1 MDDNK
6 TPDVDEKETSPSS
19 VNDAVLVEPDED
31 TPRQETD
38 AVGAQ
43 SADDEHGQENSEQED
58 EPTEAAEQEET
69 PSVEAV
75 EEPAQSD
82 GGDAEAP
89 SSEGEDGGQAAPQ
102 GESEPQPKQRKKMS
116 PRQKKRVAI
125 ACVAAVLV
133 VAIVLGIALPIYF
146 INKDKIFVSSA
157 EDFLNY
163 DDGTYFV
170 LEDDLT
176 VDGDVTIGR
185 GYALDLNGHALIVN
199 GTLTFDNP
207 GTGEAAV
214 GTLKKGAW
222 TGAGSI
228 DADNVVIVAPSGS
241 FRLCA
246 PLTVGGL
253 TTSEGTRAGK
263 LFFDGTIVCNGT
275 MSVSAAE
282 ATFGANV
289 SFGEGDAAQAIFTDV
304 DSLTINASM
313 TSAVEDKPAKVTFD
327 DVTATINAAGAV
339 DDLTLKGGSKVISF
353 GAIGTARSEGGE
365 TPDTLVLAQNFTC
378 GAVVDVAELAIELRE
393 GNSVNVTYTDGV
405 GAPTYIRRL
414 ETPLDINVN
423 PDTDKLVAAVAEV
436 GGAVGYQFSVDGGE
450 WLSAENGS
458 HEYDITELLRSNTGT
473 HTISARAA
481 GNFSYDDP
489 FALDPDGDGTRD
501 EFLYLTSESI
511 SCEYVYQIELS
522 TPTGLT
528 VSTES
533 GEDGATNYVLS
544 FANVSFA
551 DYYIVHVNGVD
562 IGRQD
567 ATDGEFMYVTLSG
580 LKVGSNSIRVTAHS
594 DNPDI
599 LPSDEAMTSLTVQ
612 GKLAL
617 SAESIT
623 AVYDSASELTTV
635 TISAPEGASV
645 FKLEYTLLDSQGEAQ
660 KMTLYTSSTS
670 VNIRGLFSGT
680 TITVTAIA
688 GGAYADSDAITVN
701 VFGA

>member
-31 TPRQETD
+31 TPPQETESVD
-38 AVGAQ
+38 AQ
-43 SADDEHGQENSEQED
+43 SADDEHGQENSEQEAETAD
-58 EPTEAAEQEET
+58 ASEQEET
-69 PSVEAV
+69 ASEQ
-75 EEPAQSD
+75 EENPAQTDSAEESSS
-82 GGDAEAP
+82 GGEEQAP
-89 SSEGEDGGQAAPQ
+89 SQDEP
-102 GESEPQPKQRKKMS
+102 EPQPKQRKKMS

-228 DADNVVIVAPSGS
+228 DADSVVIVAPSGS

-246 PLTVGGL
+246 PLTVGDL

-282 ATFGANV
+282 ATFSANV

-528 VSTES
+528 VSTKS

-551 DYYIVHVNGVD
+551 DYYIVYVNGVD

-567 ATDGEFMYVTLSG
+567 ATDGEFMQVTLSG

-599 LPSDEAMTSLTVQ
+599 LPSDEAMTSLTVR
-612 GKLAL
+612 GKLVL
-617 SAESIT
+617 TKESVT
-623 AVYDSASELTTV
+623 AVYDSTTELTTV

-645 FKLEYTLLDSQGEAQ
+645 FKLEYTLTDSQGEAQ

-670 VNIRGLFSGT
+670 VNIRGLSSDS

-688 GGAYADSDAITVN
+688 GGAYADSDAIPVK
-701 VFGA
+701 VLGA

>member
-31 TPRQETD
+31 TPPQETESVD
-38 AVGAQ
+38 TQ
-43 SADDEHGQENSEQED
+43 SADDEHGQENSEQEAETAD
-58 EPTEAAEQEET
+58 ASEQEET
-69 PSVEAV
+69 ASEQ
-75 EEPAQSD
+75 EENPAQTDSAEESSS
-82 GGDAEAP
+82 GGEEQAP
-89 SSEGEDGGQAAPQ
+89 SQDEP
-102 GESEPQPKQRKKMS
+102 EPQPKQRKKMS

-246 PLTVGGL
+246 PLTVGNL
-253 TTSEGTRAGK
+253 STSEGTRAGK
-263 LFFDGTIVCNGT
+263 LFFDGSIVCNGT

-282 ATFGANV
+282 ATFGSNV

-304 DSLTINASM
+304 DSLTINGAM
-313 TSAVEDKPAKVTFD
+313 TSAVEDAPARVTMD
-327 DVTATINAAGAV
+327 DVTARINAGGAI
-339 DDLTLKGGSKVISF
+339 DELTLKGGSKVVSF
-353 GAIGTARSEGGE
+353 GAIGTARSENGE
-365 TPDTLVLAQNFTC
+365 TPDTLVLVDNFTC
-378 GAVVDVAELAIELRE
+378 GAVIDVAELAIELRD
-393 GNSVNVTYTDGV
+393 GNDVNVTYTDGD

-423 PDTDKLVAAVAEV
+423 PDTDKLVAAVSEV
-436 GGAVGYQFSVDGGE
+436 GGAIGYQFSVDGGE

-481 GNFSYDDP
+481 GNYSYDDP
-489 FALDPDGDGTRD
+489 FNLDPDGDGVKS
-501 EFLYLTSESI
+501 EFLYLSGESI
-511 SCEYVYQIELS
+511 SCEYVYQIVLS
-522 TPTGLT
+522 TPTELT
-528 VSTES
+528 ITEEA
-533 GEDGATNYVLS
+533 GADGATNYVLT

-551 DYYIVHVNGVD
+551 DYYSVHVNGVD

-567 ATDGEFMYVTLSG
+567 ASDGEFMSVTLSG

-599 LPSDEAMTSLTVQ
+599 LPSDEAMTSLIVQ
-612 GKLAL
+612 SKLVL
-617 SAESIT
+617 TAESVN
-623 AVYDSASELTTV
+623 AVYDSTTELTTI
-635 TISAPEGASV
+635 TITAPEGATV
-645 FKLEYTLLDSQGEAQ
+645 FKVEYTLTDSQGAAQ
-660 KMTLYTSSTS
+660 KATLYTSSTS
-670 VNIRGLFSGT
+670 VNIRGLSSGSA
-680 TITVTAIA
+680 ITVTAIA
-688 GGAYADSDAITVN
+688 GGYYADSDAITVN
-701 VFGA
+701 VKPA

>member
-19 VNDAVLVEPDED
+19 FNDAVLVEPDED
-31 TPRQETD
+31 TPPQETEAAD
-38 AVGAQ
+38 AQ
-43 SADDEHGQENSEQED
+43 NADDAHGQENSEQED
-58 EPTEAAEQEET
+58 APSDASGQEEQ
-69 PSVEAV
+69 PSSDD
-75 EEPAQSD
+75 EEKSSQDD
-82 GGDAEAP
+82 GGAVSESSSAEAN
-89 SSEGEDGGQAAPQ
+89 GVDAPPAEET
-102 GESEPQPKQRKKMS
+102 GLPPKQRRKMT

-146 INKDKIFVSSA
+146 VNKDKIFVNSA

-185 GYALDLNGHALIVN
+185 GYALDLNDHALIVN

-207 GTGEAAV
+207 GSGETAV
-214 GTLKKGAW
+214 GTLKNGAW

-228 DADNVVIVAPSGS
+228 DADSVVITAPSGS

-246 PLTVGGL
+246 PLTVGDL
-253 TTSEGTRAGK
+253 STSEGTRAGK
-263 LFFDGTIVCNGT
+263 LFFDGSIVCNGK
-275 MSVSAAE
+275 MSVSAVE
-282 ATFGANV
+282 ASFGANV
-289 SFGEGDAAQAIFTDV
+289 SFGEGDAAEAVFTDV
-304 DSLTINASM
+304 DLLTINASM
-313 TSAVEDKPAKVTFD
+313 TSAVEDRPAKVTLD
-327 DVTATINAAGAV
+327 GVTATINAAGAV
-339 DDLTLKGGSKVISF
+339 DDLTLKGGSKVLSF
-353 GAIGTARSEGGE
+353 GAIGTARSENGE
-365 TPDTLVLAQNFTC
+365 TPDTLVLGQNFTC
-378 GAVVDVAELAIELRE
+378 GAVIDVAELAIELRD

-405 GAPTYIRRL
+405 GYPTYIRSL

-436 GGAVGYQFSVDGGE
+436 EGAVGYQFSVDGGE

-489 FALDPDGDGTRD
+489 FVLDPDGDGARD
-501 EFLYLTSESI
+501 QFLYLTGESI

-528 VSTES
+528 VTTES
-533 GEDGATNYVLS
+533 GGDGATNSVLS

-551 DYYIVHVNGVD
+551 DYYIVYVNGVD

-567 ATDGEFMYVTLSG
+567 ASDGEIMRVTLSG
-580 LKVGSNSIRVTAHS
+580 LKVGSNSIRVIAHS

-599 LPSDEAMTSLTVQ
+599 LPSDEAMTSLTVR
-612 GKLAL
+612 GKLVL
-617 SAESIT
+617 TEESVT

-635 TISAPEGASV
+635 TISAPEGATA
-645 FKLEYTLLDSQGEAQ
+645 FKLEYTLIDSQGEAQ
-660 KMTLYTSSTS
+660 KMTLFTSSTS

-680 TITVTAIA
+680 ITITAIS
-688 GGAYADSDAITVN
+688 GGAYDDSDAVTVF
-701 VFGA
+701 VA

>member
-31 TPRQETD
+31 TTPQETESVD
-38 AVGAQ
+38 AQ
-43 SADDEHGQENSEQED
+43 SADDEHGQENSEQEAETAD
-58 EPTEAAEQEET
+58 ASEQEET
-69 PSVEAV
+69 ASEQ
-75 EEPAQSD
+75 EENPAQTDSAEESSS
-82 GGDAEAP
+82 GGEEQAP
-89 SSEGEDGGQAAPQ
+89 SQDEP
-102 GESEPQPKQRKKMS
+102 EPQPKQRKKMS

-176 VDGDVTIGR
+176 VDGDVTIAR
-185 GYALDLNGHALIVN
+185 GYALDLNGHTLIVN

-207 GTGEAAV
+207 GTGETSV

-246 PLTVGGL
+246 PLTVGNL
-253 TTSEGTRAGK
+253 STSEGTRAGK
-263 LFFDGTIVCNGT
+263 LFFDGSIVCNGT
-275 MSVSAAE
+275 MSVSATE
-282 ATFGANV
+282 AAFGANV
-289 SFGEGDAAQAIFTDV
+289 SFGEGDAAQAVFTDV
-304 DSLTINASM
+304 DSLTINGAM
-313 TSAVEDKPAKVTFD
+313 TSAVEDAPARVTMD
-327 DVTATINAAGAV
+327 DVTARINAGGAI
-339 DDLTLKGGSKVISF
+339 DELTLKGGSKVVSF
-353 GAIGTARSEGGE
+353 GAIETARSENGE
-365 TPDTLVLAQNFTC
+365 TPDTLVLVDNFTC
-378 GAVVDVAELAIELRE
+378 GAVIDVAELAIELRD
-393 GNSVNVTYTDGV
+393 GNDVNVTYTDGD

-423 PDTDKLVAAVAEV
+423 PDTDKLVAAVSEV
-436 GGAVGYQFSVDGGE
+436 GGAIGYQFSVDGGE

-481 GNFSYDDP
+481 GNYSYDDP
-489 FALDPDGDGTRD
+489 FNLDPDGDGVKS
-501 EFLYLTSESI
+501 EFLYLSGESI
-511 SCEYVYQIELS
+511 SCEYVYQIVLS

-528 VSTES
+528 ITEKA
-533 GEDGATNYVLS
+533 GADGATNYVLT

-551 DYYIVHVNGVD
+551 DYYSVHVNGVD

-567 ATDGEFMYVTLSG
+567 ASDGEFMSVTLSG

-599 LPSDEAMTSLTVQ
+599 LPSDEAMTSLIVQ
-612 GKLAL
+612 SKLAL
-617 SAESIT
+617 TAESVN
-623 AVYDSASELTTV
+623 AVYDSTTELTTV
-635 TISAPEGASV
+635 TITAPEGATV
-645 FKLEYTLLDSQGEAQ
+645 FRVEYTLTDSQGAAQ
-660 KMTLYTSSTS
+660 KATLYTSSTS
-670 VNIRGLFSGT
+670 VNIRGLSSGSE
-680 TITVTAIA
+680 ITVTAIA
-688 GGAYADSDAITVN
+688 GGYYADSDAITIN
-701 VFGA
+701 VKTA

>member
-31 TPRQETD
+31 TPPQETESVD
-38 AVGAQ
+38 AQ
-43 SADDEHGQENSEQED
+43 SADDEHGQENSEQEAETAD
-58 EPTEAAEQEET
+58 ASEQEET
-69 PSVEAV
+69 ASEQ
-75 EEPAQSD
+75 EENPAQTDSAEESSS
-82 GGDAEAP
+82 GGEEQAP
-89 SSEGEDGGQAAPQ
+89 SQDEP
-102 GESEPQPKQRKKMS
+102 EPQPKQRKKMS

-304 DSLTINASM
+304 DSLTINASL
-313 TSAVEDKPAKVTFD
+313 TSAALDKPAKVTFD

-393 GNSVNVTYTDGV
+393 GNSVNVAYTDGV

-436 GGAVGYQFSVDGGE
+436 GGAVGYQFSVDGGG

-567 ATDGEFMYVTLSG
+567 ATDGEFMQVTLSG

-599 LPSDEAMTSLTVQ
+599 LPSDEAMTSLTVR
-612 GKLAL
+612 GKLVL
-617 SAESIT
+617 TKESVT
-623 AVYDSASELTTV
+623 AVYDSTTELTTV

-645 FKLEYTLLDSQGEAQ
+645 FKLEYTLTDSQGETQ
-660 KMTLYTSSTS
+660 KMTLFTSSTS
-670 VNIRGLFSGT
+670 VNIRGLSSDS

-688 GGAYADSDAITVN
+688 GGAYADSDAIPVK
-701 VFGA
+701 VLGA

>member
-31 TPRQETD
+31 TPPQETESVD
-38 AVGAQ
+38 AQ
-43 SADDEHGQENSEQED
+43 SADDEHGQENSEQEAETAD
-58 EPTEAAEQEET
+58 ASEQEET
-69 PSVEAV
+69 ASEQ
-75 EEPAQSD
+75 EENPAQTDSAEESSS
-82 GGDAEAP
+82 GGEEQAP
-89 SSEGEDGGQAAPQ
+89 SQDEP
-102 GESEPQPKQRKKMS
+102 EPQPKQRKKMS

-304 DSLTINASM
+304 DSLTISASIA
-313 TSAVEDKPAKVTFD
+313 SATLDKPAKVTFD

-436 GGAVGYQFSVDGGE
+436 GGAVGYQFSVDGGG
-450 WLSAENGS
+450 WMSAENGS

-489 FALDPDGDGTRD
+489 FALDPDSDGTRD

-528 VSTES
+528 VSTKS

-567 ATDGEFMYVTLSG
+567 ATDGESMQVTLSG

-612 GKLAL
+612 GKLVL
-617 SAESIT
+617 TKESVT
-623 AVYDSASELTTV
+623 AVYDSTTELTTV

-645 FKLEYTLLDSQGEAQ
+645 FKLEYTLTDSQGEAQ

-670 VNIRGLFSGT
+670 VNIRGLSSDS

-688 GGAYADSDAITVN
+688 GGAYADSDAITVK

>member
-31 TPRQETD
+31 TPPQETD
-38 AVGAQ
+38 DVDVQ
-43 SADDEHGQENSEQED
+43 SADDEHGQENSEQES
-58 EPTEAAEQEET
+58 ETEDAPEQEET
-69 PSVEAV
+69 VSLEDEAN
-75 EEPAQSD
+75 PAQTD
-82 GGDAEAP
+82 GAEESSSGGEEQAP
-89 SSEGEDGGQAAPQ
+89 SQDEP
-102 GESEPQPKQRKKMS
+102 EPQPKQRKKMS

-176 VDGDVTIGR
+176 VDGDVTIAR
-185 GYALDLNGHALIVN
+185 GYALDLNGHTLIVN

-207 GTGEAAV
+207 GTGETSV

-246 PLTVGGL
+246 PLTVGNL
-253 TTSEGTRAGK
+253 STSEGTRAGK
-263 LFFDGTIVCNGT
+263 LFFDGSIVCNGT
-275 MSVSAAE
+275 MSVSATE
-282 ATFGANV
+282 AAFGANV
-289 SFGEGDAAQAIFTDV
+289 SFGEGDAAQAVFTDV
-304 DSLTINASM
+304 DSLTINGAM
-313 TSAVEDKPAKVTFD
+313 TSAVEDAPARVTMD
-327 DVTATINAAGAV
+327 DVTARINAGGAI
-339 DDLTLKGGSKVISF
+339 DELTLKGGSKVVSF
-353 GAIGTARSEGGE
+353 GAIETARSENGE
-365 TPDTLVLAQNFTC
+365 TPDTLVLVDNFTC
-378 GAVVDVAELAIELRE
+378 GAVIDVAELAIELRD
-393 GNSVNVTYTDGV
+393 GNDVNVTYTDGD

-423 PDTDKLVAAVAEV
+423 PDTDKLVAAVSEV
-436 GGAVGYQFSVDGGE
+436 GGAIGYQFSVDGGE

-481 GNFSYDDP
+481 GNYSYDAP
-489 FALDPDGDGTRD
+489 FNLDPDGDGVKS
-501 EFLYLTSESI
+501 EFLYLNGESI
-511 SCEYVYQIELS
+511 SCEYVYQIVLS

-528 VSTES
+528 ITEEA
-533 GEDGATNYVLS
+533 GADGATNYVLT

-551 DYYIVHVNGVD
+551 DYYSVHVNGVD

-567 ATDGEFMYVTLSG
+567 TSDGEFMSVTLSG

-599 LPSDEAMTSLTVQ
+599 LPSDEAMTSLIVQ
-612 GKLAL
+612 SKLAL
-617 SAESIT
+617 TAESVN
-623 AVYDSASELTTV
+623 AVYDSATELTTV
-635 TISAPEGASV
+635 TITAPEGATV
-645 FKLEYTLLDSQGEAQ
+645 FKVEYILTDSQGAAQ
-660 KMTLYTSSTS
+660 KATLYTSSTS
-670 VNIRGLFSGT
+670 VNIRGLSSG

-688 GGAYADSDAITVN
+688 GGYYADSDAITVN
-701 VFGA
+701 VKTA

>member
-58 EPTEAAEQEET
+58 EPTEAAGQEET
-69 PSVEAV
+69 PSVEAA

-89 SSEGEDGGQAAPQ
+89 SSEGEDGAQAAPQ

-246 PLTVGGL
+246 PLTVGNL

-378 GAVVDVAELAIELRE
+378 GAVVDVADPSRHQRQSRHRQAGRGGRRGRRRGRLSILRRRRRMAERRKRLARI
-393 GNSVNVTYTDGV
+393 
-405 GAPTYIRRL
+405 
-414 ETPLDINVN
+414 
-423 PDTDKLVAAVAEV
+423 
-436 GGAVGYQFSVDGGE
+436 
-450 WLSAENGS
+450 
-458 HEYDITELLRSNTGT
+458 
-473 HTISARAA
+473 
-481 GNFSYDDP
+481 
-489 FALDPDGDGTRD
+489 
-501 EFLYLTSESI
+501 
-511 SCEYVYQIELS
+511 
-522 TPTGLT
+522 
-528 VSTES
+528 
-533 GEDGATNYVLS
+533 
-544 FANVSFA
+544 
-551 DYYIVHVNGVD
+551 
-562 IGRQD
+562 
-567 ATDGEFMYVTLSG
+567 
-580 LKVGSNSIRVTAHS
+580 
-594 DNPDI
+594 
-599 LPSDEAMTSLTVQ
+599 
-612 GKLAL
+612 
-617 SAESIT
+617 
-623 AVYDSASELTTV
+623 
-635 TISAPEGASV
+635 
-645 FKLEYTLLDSQGEAQ
+645 
-660 KMTLYTSSTS
+660 
-670 VNIRGLFSGT
+670 
-680 TITVTAIA
+680 
-688 GGAYADSDAITVN
+688 
-701 VFGA
+701 

>member
-31 TPRQETD
+31 TPPQETESVD
-38 AVGAQ
+38 AQ
-43 SADDEHGQENSEQED
+43 SADDEHGQENSEQEAETAD
-58 EPTEAAEQEET
+58 ASEQEET
-69 PSVEAV
+69 ASEQ
-75 EEPAQSD
+75 EENPAQTDSTEESSS
-82 GGDAEAP
+82 GGEEQAP
-89 SSEGEDGGQAAPQ
+89 SQDEP
-102 GESEPQPKQRKKMS
+102 EPQPKQRKKMS

-185 GYALDLNGHALIVN
+185 GYALDLNGHTLIVN

-207 GTGEAAV
+207 GTGEASV

-313 TSAVEDKPAKVTFD
+313 TSAVEDSPAKVTLD

-567 ATDGEFMYVTLSG
+567 ASDGESMQVTLSG

-612 GKLAL
+612 GKLVL
-617 SAESIT
+617 TKESIT
-623 AVYDSASELTTV
+623 AVYDSTTELTTV

-645 FKLEYTLLDSQGEAQ
+645 FKLEYTLIDSQGEAQ

-670 VNIRGLFSGT
+670 VNIRGLSSG